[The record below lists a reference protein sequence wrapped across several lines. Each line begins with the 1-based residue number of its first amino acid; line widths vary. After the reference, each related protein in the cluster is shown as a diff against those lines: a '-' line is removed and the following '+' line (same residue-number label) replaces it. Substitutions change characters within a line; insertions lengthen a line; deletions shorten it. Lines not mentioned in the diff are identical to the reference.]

1 MGILNVIQK
10 KKDDGQLS
18 ASDLKFL
25 LSKMRI
31 ATYTGEEFEQFYSVW
46 LKLTKSLEQIEN
58 KKGA

>member
-1 MGILNVIQK
+1 MGILSVIQK

-31 ATYTGEEFEQFYSVW
+31 ATYTGEEFEQFYQIW
-46 LKLTKSLEQIEN
+46 LKLTKALEQLED

>member
-10 KKDDGQLS
+10 KKDDKQLS
-18 ASDLKFL
+18 AEDIKFL

-31 ATYTGEEFEQFYSVW
+31 ATYRGEEFEQFYQVW
-46 LKLTKSLEQIEN
+46 LKLTTSLEGMEG

>member
-1 MGILNVIQK
+1 MGILSVIQK

-31 ATYTGEEFEQFYSVW
+31 ATYTGEEFEQFYQIW
-46 LKLTKSLEQIEN
+46 LKLTKALEQLEG